1 MTDFE
6 MEFVF
11 QINTYAFMKLE
22 DAMAQPHGTAVD
34 VAAVV
39 ASFGPTDCNYM
50 PPHVV
55 REICLADLKLVFIHL
70 NANYECYCMSL
81 II

>member
-6 MEFVF
+6 IQFVF

-34 VAAVV
+34 VATVV
-39 ASFGPTDCNYM
+39 ASFGPTDYNYM
-50 PPHVV
+50 SPHLVW
-55 REICLADLKLVFIHL
+55 EICLADSKLVFLFIL
-70 NANYECYCMSL
+70 ML
-81 II
+81 TMIL